1 MTAAAPF
8 QRRSVAGSVRQAGKP
23 AVIVQRPNGRCD
35 RESVSPS
42 VGDDKPRLP
51 PPRHRGSRGC
61 RDGNDVQEN
70 TK

>member
-8 QRRSVAGSVRQAGKP
+8 QRRSVARSVWQVGKP

-42 VGDDKPRLP
+42 TGHD
-51 PPRHRGSRGC
+51 
-61 RDGNDVQEN
+61 
-70 TK
+70 